1 MFKQSFR
8 FYVLSICLIAI
19 SISSGWLAKSF
30 WSNSGSAAS
39 AQKPLYWVAPMDDN
53 YRRDKPGKSPMGM
66 DLVPVYAQSTS
77 NREAGVVTISP
88 TIENNLGVR
97 SEAAKKI
104 QLQYNIKT
112 VGFVQYDEN
121 KLIHIHPRVAG
132 WVEKLHI
139 KSSGDPVK
147 KGQALYALYSP
158 ELVNAQQEY
167 IAELNRN
174 NTVLIT
180 AAEARLRALQVSQK
194 TIIELKK
201 NKTVKQSITFYSPQ
215 DGVVDN
221 LNIREGFYVQP
232 GTTIMS
238 IGSLEHVWVEAEIF
252 ERQAN
257 LVKVNQAVTMTLDF
271 LPNETW
277 HGKVDY
283 IHPSLDAQNRT
294 LRARLKFE
302 NKKHL
307 LKPNMFAQILIY
319 SNAKPNSKT
328 SLAIPKEALIRNG
341 AKDRV
346 VLALGNGAFKSV
358 IVKTGIITERHIEIL
373 KGLSEGER
381 VVTSAQ
387 FLLDSES
394 SKHSDFRR
402 LSHPIETPFAHVK
415 GKINSINSD
424 NQTINIS
431 REAIKKWN
439 RGPATLDFKVAES
452 RLLNAAKAGE
462 QVAFRFVIDNGDF
475 IITNLS
481 PKQKID
487 DVHKNH
493 NMKLD
498 DSNMKTDKPHMK
510 MDHSKM
516 KMEQP

>member
-1 MFKQSFR
+1 
-8 FYVLSICLIAI
+8 
-19 SISSGWLAKSF
+19 
-30 WSNSGSAAS
+30 
-39 AQKPLYWVAPMDDN
+39 MDDN

-66 DLVPVYAQSTS
+66 DLVPVYAQSAANS
-77 NREAGVVTISP
+77 EAGVVTISP
-88 TIENNLGVR
+88 TIINNLGVR

-104 QLQYNIKT
+104 QLQYNIRT

-132 WVEKLHI
+132 WIEKLHI

-147 KGQALYALYSP
+147 KGQALYSLYSP

-174 NTVLIT
+174 NTNLIT
-180 AAEARLRALQVSQK
+180 AAETRLRALQVSPK
-194 TIIELKK
+194 TINKLKR

-257 LVKVNQAVTMTLDF
+257 LVKVNQPVTMTLDF
-271 LPNETW
+271 LPHKTW

-283 IHPSLDAQNRT
+283 IHPSLDAENRT

-302 NKKHL
+302 NKNRL
-307 LKPNMFAQILIY
+307 LKPNMFAQILIH
-319 SNAKPNSKT
+319 STPKQDADT
-328 SLAIPKEALIRNG
+328 SLAVPKEALIRSG
-341 AKDRV
+341 TQDRV
-346 VLALGNGAFKSV
+346 VLALGSGAFKSV
-358 IVKTGIITERHIEIL
+358 FVKTGIITDRHVEIL

-394 SKHSDFRR
+394 SKHSDFKR
-402 LSHPIETPFAHVK
+402 LSHPLEQPFAQVE
-415 GKINSINSD
+415 GKINSINHAA
-424 NQTINIS
+424 QTINIS
-431 REAIKKWN
+431 RGAIKKWN
-439 RGPATLDFKVAES
+439 RGPATLDFNVNNKQ
-452 RLLNAAKAGE
+452 LLNAATAGNNIT
-462 QVAFRFVIDNGDF
+462 FRFVIDKGDF
-475 IITNLS
+475 IITEITHKDK
-481 PKQKID
+481 KQ
-487 DVHKNH
+487 
-493 NMKLD
+493 
-498 DSNMKTDKPHMK
+498 DKPKSQHIK
-510 MDHSKM
+510 VEHH
-516 KMEQP
+516 

>member
-1 MFKQSFR
+1 
-8 FYVLSICLIAI
+8 
-19 SISSGWLAKSF
+19 
-30 WSNSGSAAS
+30 
-39 AQKPLYWVAPMDDN
+39 
-53 YRRDKPGKSPMGM
+53 MGM

-77 NREAGVVTISP
+77 TQEAGVMTISP
-88 TIENNLGVR
+88 AIENNLGVR
-97 SEAAKKI
+97 SEAAKKM

-112 VGFVQYDEN
+112 VGLVQYDEN

-147 KGQALYALYSP
+147 KGQDLYALYSP

-167 IAELNRN
+167 IAELKRD

-180 AAEARLRALQVSQK
+180 AAEARLRALHVSQK
-194 TIIELKK
+194 TIGELKK
-201 NKTVKQSITFYSPQ
+201 NKTVKQSVTFYSPQ

-271 LPNETW
+271 LPNKTW

-302 NKKHL
+302 NKKNL

-319 SNAKPNSKT
+319 SNAKQNSQL

-341 AKDRV
+341 SKDRV

-358 IVKTGIITERHIEIL
+358 IVKTGIITDRHIEIL

-394 SKHSDFRR
+394 SKHSDFKR
-402 LSHPIETPFAHVK
+402 LSHPIETPFAHVN
-415 GKINSINSD
+415 GKINSINTST
-424 NQTINIS
+424 QTINIS
-431 REAIKKWN
+431 REGIKKWN
-439 RGPATLDFKVAES
+439 RGPATLDFKITDKA
-452 RLLNAAKAGE
+452 LLNAAKVGE
-462 QVAFRFVIDNGDF
+462 KISFRFVIDKGDF
-475 IITNLS
+475 IITNITPL
-481 PKQKID
+481 K
-487 DVHKNH
+487 KNH
-493 NMKLD
+493 DTHN
-498 DSNMKTDKPHMK
+498 
-510 MDHSKM
+510 DHSANHNSNL
-516 KMEQP
+516 KMEQH